1 MKLTNKQITDSVQ
14 AMGKI
19 LNQDLSIKTQFKLNK
34 NIDKLNGIIIA
45 FEKSKKSLI
54 DKYADRDEKG
64 ELLITDNMYTF
75 KKHNKEFNKEFNE
88 LLLIKND
95 IFIEKISLNELEEIK
110 LNNAEFNAIKFLI
123 KE

>member
-45 FEKSKKSLI
+45 FAKCKKSLI
-54 DKYADRDEKG
+54 EK
-64 ELLITDNMYTF
+64 
-75 KKHNKEFNKEFNE
+75 
-88 LLLIKND
+88 
-95 IFIEKISLNELEEIK
+95 
-110 LNNAEFNAIKFLI
+110 
-123 KE
+123 

>member
-64 ELLITDNMYTF
+64 E
-75 KKHNKEFNKEFNE
+75 
-88 LLLIKND
+88 
-95 IFIEKISLNELEEIK
+95 
-110 LNNAEFNAIKFLI
+110 
-123 KE
+123 